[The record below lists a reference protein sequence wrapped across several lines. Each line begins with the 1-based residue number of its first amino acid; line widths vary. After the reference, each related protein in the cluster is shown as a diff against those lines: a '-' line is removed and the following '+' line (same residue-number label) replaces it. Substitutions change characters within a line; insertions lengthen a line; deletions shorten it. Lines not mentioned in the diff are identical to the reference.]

1 MYQSNNAVIIKTNSS
16 LNGIKAKPTLTNL
29 LILVMSIA
37 CGLTVANLYYIQ
49 PLLADIAKTFQAS
62 QLSIGFAA
70 MLTQIGYAIGM
81 IFILPLGDIKEKRS
95 LIVIMLLCSIISLMS
110 MFFSSNVYI
119 LIISSFAIGFT
130 SIVPQL
136 IIPLAAQLSNP
147 QQRGQTIGT
156 IMSGLLIGILLSR
169 TISGILGSY
178 FGWRTVYLIAAIMML
193 ALMLILRKLI
203 PLCKPVS
210 DLKYTELL
218 KSMIYLIKTEPILRK
233 TSLNGALMFSAFSA
247 FWTSLIFLLESPHYN
262 MGSEAAGLLGL
273 VGISGAL
280 AAPMVGKL
288 ADKKGPRF
296 AIGIC
301 IIIVIIS
308 YLFFFLFGFKIWGL
322 ILGVILLDLGV
333 QSCNVS
339 NQAIVQALNEKTRNR
354 LTTIYMVSFF
364 LGGAL
369 GSFLGSLSYSH
380 FGWYGV
386 CTFGMATQIIAII
399 LHKAGKRA

>member
-1 MYQSNNAVIIKTNSS
+1 MHLSNNAVIKRDS
-16 LNGIKAKPTLTNL
+16 LINNLEAKPILTTS

-37 CGLTVANLYYIQ
+37 CGLTIANLYYIQ
-49 PLLADIAKTFQAS
+49 PLLADIAKTFHVD

-81 IFILPLGDIKEKRS
+81 IFILPLGDIKEKRN
-95 LIVIMLLCSIISLMS
+95 LIVIMLLCSVISLMS
-110 MFFSSNVYI
+110 MFFSQNIYI
-119 LIISSFAIGFT
+119 LIISSFAVGFT
-130 SIVPQL
+130 SIIPQL

-169 TISGILGSY
+169 TISGILGGY

-193 ALMLILRKLI
+193 TLMLILRKLL
-203 PLCKPVS
+203 PLCEPIS
-210 DLKYTELL
+210 DIKYTQLL
-218 KSMIYLIKTEPILRK
+218 KSMIHLIKTEPILREA
-233 TSLNGALMFSAFSA
+233 SINGALMFSAFSI
-247 FWTSLIFLLESPHYN
+247 FWTSLIFLLESSHYN
-262 MGSEAAGLLGL
+262 MGAEAAGLFGL

-280 AAPMVGKL
+280 AAPIVGKA
-288 ADKKGPRF
+288 ADKKGTRF
-296 AIGIC
+296 AITIC
-301 IIIVIIS
+301 IIVVIIA
-308 YLFFFLFGFKIWGL
+308 YLCFFLFGFKIWGL

-339 NQAIVQALNEKTRNR
+339 NQARVHSLNEKTRNR
-354 LTTIYMVSFF
+354 LNTIYMVSFF

-369 GSFLGSLSYSH
+369 GSFLGPYSYSH

-386 CTFGMATQIIAII
+386 CIFGIATQILAII
-399 LHKAGKRA
+399 LHKVEKKEI